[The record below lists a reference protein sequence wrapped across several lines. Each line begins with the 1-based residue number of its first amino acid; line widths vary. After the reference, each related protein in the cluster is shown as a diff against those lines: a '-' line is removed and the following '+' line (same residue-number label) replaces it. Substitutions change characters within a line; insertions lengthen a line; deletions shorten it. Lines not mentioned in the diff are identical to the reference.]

1 MARATRCLVG
11 GPPNTS
17 RNKAPPTL
25 LNSVYNRYV
34 NWDGKFA
41 NTPQLVL
48 AVMANPRNMNM
59 QDEAVL
65 VARLEAVPEYRG
77 IGFPSAP

>member
-1 MARATRCLVG
+1 M
-11 GPPNTS
+11 
-17 RNKAPPTL
+17 
-25 LNSVYNRYV
+25 YNRYV